1 MNWNDKGYLLIK
13 NKYNENSLISE
24 FFTKHHGKVSGV
36 IFGGT
41 SKKIK
46 NYLTIGNRFHLNY
59 NFKNDG
65 RLGYFKIEI
74 DSVTTPLYLENQ
86 LKLSCIVYA
95 MNLIKILTVENLQN
109 INIFKSFDD
118 FFQFLNSKEWLK
130 DFILWELK
138 VFKNLG
144 YDINFNEYVYKKHIN
159 GNEKFIAKN
168 NNAEKIIPDFLV
180 NKDLNKK
187 NYIDNNDLILGLKI
201 NGDFLDKTIL
211 KPNNINFPNSRKHFI
226 NLIKL

>member
-36 IFGGT
+36 IFGAS

-46 NYLTIGNRFHLNY
+46 NYLLIGNKFHLNY

-74 DSVTTPLYLENQ
+74 DNITTPHYLENK
-86 LKLSCIVYA
+86 LKLACITYA
-95 MNLIKILTVENLQN
+95 THLVKVLTVENLQN
-109 INIFKSFDD
+109 LDVFQSFEE
-118 FFQFLNSKEWLK
+118 FFNFLNRDNWLK
-130 DFILWELK
+130 DFIHWELK
-138 VFKNLG
+138 IFKSLG
-144 YDINFNEYVYKKHIN
+144 YDINFNEYVYKKNIN
-159 GNEKFIAKN
+159 GNEKFIAKKN
-168 NNAEKIIPDFLV
+168 SIETIIPNFLV
-180 NKDLNKK
+180 NRDSNKNNLPTNSDLQ
-187 NYIDNNDLILGLKI
+187 IALKI

-211 KPNNINFPNSRKHFI
+211 KPNNIPYPNSRKHFI
-226 NLIKL
+226 SLIEL